1 MNKDL
6 VVAHIHKGILCTVF
20 LIALEL
26 GKRKTEVPGEKLS
39 GGRQRT
45 NNKLNHAM
53 VLPPGGFS

>member
-6 VVAHIHKGILCTVF
+6 VVAHIHKGILCIFF

-45 NNKLNHAM
+45 HNELNHAM